1 MATPDPPSTKQGQES
16 NSNPHGYQS
25 DSFPLHHNRNS
36 PFYQD
41 TLETYDRTLET
52 GMLVKCDIKAFDNYP
67 GLGSVSIPLS
77 SAYLTKMIE
86 KLV

>member
-1 MATPDPPSTKQGQES
+1 MGKKD
-16 NSNPHGYQS
+16 
-25 DSFPLHHNRNS
+25 DFLRFS
-36 PFYQD
+36 PQKRY
-41 TLETYDRTLET
+41 TLET